1 VRPTVLIADDHTALR
16 RGVRI
21 ALERGGFNVVAE
33 AADAPTAVEEAV
45 RRRPDVCL
53 LDVRMPGGGGIYA
66 AGAITARVPSTTVVM
81 LTVLQDDSHLFAALE
96 AGAAGY
102 MLKETD
108 PKRLVQ
114 TLEGVLRGEA
124 AVPPTLVARLI
135 SEFRRRESRDGRRRA
150 LESVAGTTLTNR
162 EWEVLRLL
170 GEGRKTAEI
179 AELLGVTPVTV
190 RSHVATVLAK
200 LRVPHRAAAVRR
212 LQELPDV

>member
-1 VRPTVLIADDHTALR
+1 MRPTVLIADDHTALR

-21 ALERGGFNVVAE
+21 ALERGGFSVVAE

-45 RRRPDVCL
+45 KRRPDVCL

-66 AGAITARVPSTTVVM
+66 AGAITAQVPSTTVVM
-81 LTVLQDDSHLFAALE
+81 LTVMADDSYLFSALE

-108 PKRLVQ
+108 PNRLVQ
-114 TLEGVLRGEA
+114 TLGGVLRGEA
-124 AVPPTLVARLI
+124 ALPRTLVARLI
-135 SEFRRRESRDGRRRA
+135 SEFRLRESRDGRRRA
-150 LESVAGTTLTNR
+150 LESDAGTTLTNR

-179 AELLGVTPVTV
+179 AEVLGVTPVTV
-190 RSHVATVLAK
+190 RSHVAMVLAK
-200 LRVPHRAAAVRR
+200 LRVADRGAAVRR